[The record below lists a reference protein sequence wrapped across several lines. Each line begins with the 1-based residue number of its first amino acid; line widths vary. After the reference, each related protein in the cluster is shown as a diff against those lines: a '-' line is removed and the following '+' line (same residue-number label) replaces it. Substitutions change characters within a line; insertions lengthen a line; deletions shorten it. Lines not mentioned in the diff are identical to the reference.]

1 MATAARSPGVT
12 LRGRFAKGTDVKL
25 YLRRGDHFNG
35 PVGPVVARAKTDG
48 EGETRFSGL
57 EDGERYWAVAEV
69 SDGEELRGVAV
80 TAKVQP
86 EGKVREE
93 RPDPV
98 SARPHQRAE
107 VAPPK
112 RVGDVD
118 VPDGTERLPQANQAD
133 VNGVLQRSDTAA
145 GAAVP
150 KPEGEAVPGLRQDQV
165 PKGVLQRSD
174 TELGEAT
181 IIPKGEVGQSPGMR
195 QEDAPA
201 NMVQRAVAAT
211 GTAFPKPAGGSP
223 AAQELAKVLAA
234 KNDVGE
240 SLVDA
245 SKPRAP
251 RKRQTKKSAA
261 KGKTGAK
268 RATARPKARK
278 TTTGA
283 RSTGN
288 VK

>member
-118 VPDGTERLPQANQAD
+118 VPDGTERQPQANQAD

-211 GTAFPKPAGGSP
+211 GTAFPKPAAGSP

-240 SLVDA
+240 SLA
-245 SKPRAP
+245 SKAKPK
-251 RKRQTKKSAA
+251 RKAAA
-261 KGKTGAK
+261 KKKAPARKAKSKTAGN
-268 RATARPKARK
+268 TRK